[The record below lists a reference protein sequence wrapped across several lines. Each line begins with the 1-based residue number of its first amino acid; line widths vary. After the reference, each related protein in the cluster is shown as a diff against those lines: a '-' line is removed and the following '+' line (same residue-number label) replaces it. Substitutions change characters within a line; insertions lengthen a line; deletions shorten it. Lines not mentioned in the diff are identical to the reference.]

1 MTTSEVPTARPVIT
15 VTRRL
20 PPAVEAR
27 LTAMF
32 DVRLNSTDVPLDAVA
47 LSRAMASSD
56 AMITTLGDP
65 LHAATLHAATLP
77 GSSAVR
83 TKLIA
88 HFGVGYDN
96 IDITV
101 ARELGITV
109 TNTPGVLTDD
119 TADLAMLLML
129 ATARR
134 AGEAERE
141 LRAGDW
147 SGWHPTHLLGTR
159 VSGKTLGIVGFGRIG
174 RAVAARARDGFGMR
188 VLAWSRS
195 LTQPQA
201 NDAGVTRCA
210 TIEALLASSDFVS
223 VHVPST
229 HHTRHLI
236 NGERLSR
243 MRPGAF
249 LINTSRGD
257 VVDESA
263 LVAALRAGAIAGAG
277 LDVFEGEPAVRPEL
291 LQLPNAVLLPHI
303 GSATHETRTAMGML
317 AVDNLEAFFAGHEVP
332 NRVA

>member
-1 MTTSEVPTARPVIT
+1 MTRPVVT

-20 PPAVEAR
+20 PPAVESRLKASFDAR
-27 LTAMF
+27 LN
-32 DVRLNSTDVPLDAVA
+32 DTDVPLAAAA
-47 LSRAMASSD
+47 LSHALATSD
-56 AMITTLGDP
+56 ALISTLGDP
-65 LHAATLHAATLP
+65 LNAAVLHAATLHGP
-77 GSSAVR
+77 SAVR
-83 TKLIA
+83 TRIIA

-96 IDITV
+96 IDIAV
-101 ARELGITV
+101 AHELGITV

-119 TADLAMLLML
+119 TADLAMLLLL

-134 AGEAERE
+134 AGEGERT
-141 LRAGDW
+141 LRAGNW

-195 LTQPQA
+195 LTDQQA
-201 NDAGVTRCA
+201 TDAGVVHCA
-210 TIEALLASSDFVS
+210 SIEALLAASDFVS

-229 HHTRHLI
+229 RHTRHLI
-236 NGERLSR
+236 NAERLSR

-257 VVDESA
+257 VIDENA
-263 LVAALRAGAIAGAG
+263 LVAALSAGAIAGVG

-291 LQLPNAVLLPHI
+291 LEFPNAVLLPHI
-303 GSATHETRTAMGML
+303 GSATDETRTAMGML
-317 AVDNLEAFFAGHEVP
+317 AVDNLEAFFAGRDVP
-332 NRVA
+332 NPVA

>member
-1 MTTSEVPTARPVIT
+1 MTHPVVT

-20 PPAVEAR
+20 PPTVEAR
-27 LTAMF
+27 LAATF
-32 DVRLNSTDVPLDAVA
+32 DARLNNTDVPLDAAA
-47 LSRAMASSD
+47 LSRALATSD
-56 AMITTLGDP
+56 AMLSTLGDP
-65 LHAATLHAATLP
+65 LHAATLRGP
-77 GSSAVR
+77 SAVR
-83 TKLIA
+83 TKILA

-96 IDITV
+96 IDIAV

-141 LRAGDW
+141 LRAGVW

-195 LTQPQA
+195 LTEQQA

-210 TIEALLASSDFVS
+210 SIETLLESSDFVS

-243 MRPGAF
+243 MRRGAF

-263 LVAALRAGAIAGAG
+263 LVAALRANAIAGAG
-277 LDVFEGEPAVRPEL
+277 LDVFDGEPAVRPEL
-291 LQLPNAVLLPHI
+291 MELPNAVLLPHI

-317 AVDNLEAFFAGHEVP
+317 AVDNLEAFFAGRDVP

>member
-1 MTTSEVPTARPVIT
+1 MPRPVIT

-20 PPAVEAR
+20 PAAVEAR
-27 LTAMF
+27 LAARF
-32 DVRLNSTDVPLDAVA
+32 DARFNASDVPLDAAA
-47 LSRAMASSD
+47 LSHALATSD
-56 AMITTLGDP
+56 AIVSTLGDP
-65 LHAATLHAATLP
+65 LHAATLRTAAQLHADTLT
-77 GSSAVR
+77 GSSAFPK
-83 TKLIA
+83 KLIA

-96 IDITV
+96 IDIAV
-101 ARELGITV
+101 AHELGITV

-119 TADLAMLLML
+119 TADLAMLLLL

-134 AGEAERE
+134 ASEGERE
-141 LRAGDW
+141 LRAGNW

-195 LTQPQA
+195 LTDQQA
-201 NDAGVTRCA
+201 TDAGAVRCA
-210 TIEALLASSDFVS
+210 SIEALLAASDFVS

-229 HHTRHLI
+229 HRTRHLI
-236 NGERLSR
+236 NAERLSR

-257 VVDESA
+257 VIDEKA
-263 LVAALRAGAIAGAG
+263 LVAALRADAIAGVG
-277 LDVFEGEPAVRPEL
+277 LDVFEGEPVVSPEL
-291 LQLPNAVLLPHI
+291 LELPNAVLLPHI
-303 GSATHETRTAMGML
+303 GSATDETRTAMGML
-317 AVDNLEAFFAGHEVP
+317 AVDNIEAFFAGRDVP